1 MERNRRFA
9 VILCLSAAIVLLLA
23 GAFALHAREAG
34 YGRAPQSGVLPEEDL
49 TSYDGAWYRERKDV
63 ETTLLMGVDKAAVD
77 ETITG
82 HGSYEQA
89 DFLML
94 LVFDRKAE
102 RYTAIHIN
110 RDTMAEIQKLSDSG
124 RNLGSFV
131 GQLTLAHTYGG
142 QPQVCCRNTANAV
155 SKLFYGVKIDH
166 YLSLAMD
173 GIPVLNDLAG
183 GVTLEVMEDL
193 TSVDPSLVQGETVT
207 LRGKQALLY
216 VRKRDTSDDE
226 SNLRRMERQRQY
238 LEALQRQLVSKANE
252 EDGYALSTLLKLND
266 YMVSDCSIEQLSKIA
281 DTMLASGI
289 QEYRTLEGE
298 WTKGEKYV
306 EYHADE
312 EALQRMVMELFYEQ
326 VEEGS

>member
-1 MERNRRFA
+1 MERNKRFA

-23 GAFALHAREAG
+23 GAFTLRAREAG

-49 TSYDGAWYRERKDV
+49 TFYDGAWYRERRDV
-63 ETTLLMGVDKAAVD
+63 EATLLMGVDKAAVD

-82 HGSYEQA
+82 HGKYEQA

-94 LVFDRKAE
+94 LVFDRKTE
-102 RYTAIHIN
+102 HYTAIHIN

-124 RNLGSFV
+124 RNMGSFV

-142 QPQVCCRNTANAV
+142 QPQICCRNTADAV

-183 GVTLEVMEDL
+183 GVTLEVLDDL
-193 TSVDPSLVQGETVT
+193 SSVDPSLVQGETVT
-207 LRGKQALLY
+207 LWGKQALLY
-216 VRKRDTSDDE
+216 VRKRDVSDDE
-226 SNLRRMERQRQY
+226 SNLRRMERQKQY
-238 LEALQRQLVSKANE
+238 LEALQEQLARKAKE

-266 YMVSDCSIEQLSKIA
+266 YMVSDCTVQQLSNMA
-281 DTMLASGI
+281 DTMLESGI
-289 QEYRTLEGE
+289 QDYRTLEGE
-298 WTKGEKYV
+298 WTKGGQYV

-326 VEEGS
+326 AEGQT